1 MIHVIATIELK
12 AGTRQR
18 FLHEFMKIV
27 PAVRAEDGCIEYGA
41 AVDVA
46 SGMAAQGAVRAD
58 VVTVVEKWSS
68 LATLAAH
75 SVAPHM
81 QAYRPRVKEF
91 VVRTALQILEPVDH
105 PLS

>member
-12 AGTRQR
+12 AGARER
-18 FLHEFMKIV
+18 FLQEFLKVV

-46 SGMAAQGAVRAD
+46 SGMALQGPLRAD
-58 VVTVVEKWSS
+58 VVTIIEKWSS

-91 VVRTALQILEPVDH
+91 VIRTALQILEPVGN
-105 PLS
+105 SVS